1 MQLKKLLALL
11 LSAALA
17 LSLLAGCGGE
27 SVARS
32 LLALLD
38 GKYANVS
45 VEMDPDL
52 EADLRQAIRTAES
65 ENAGDDAAVIRA
77 ALETL
82 LGSKVTFRKLG
93 EGQQGDT
100 AFDLIFYA
108 GADPDK
114 AAQSAYSQWNGTF
127 SNLPDDGLYTA
138 ALAQVQTEN
147 GVWLLVQAT
156 VDKAGTVEQPGSTSD
171 DDKPSIQPGEPGY
184 KDDNY
189 AVSQD
194 GTTYTVF
201 TSEGL
206 SAWAENLAK
215 SPNCILEAGK
225 TIALPAD
232 WPVITNY
239 SGRFDGNGSTITG
252 VSTVSGSYQGLF
264 ATVAGGTVQNV
275 KLAEVD
281 ISGGTYAY
289 AGAVVGYNKGG
300 TIQNCEFV
308 SGTVQ
313 NGSTCTGGIV
323 GYNAGKVIDCTISGS
338 VSSNA
343 ARTGGVAGYAA
354 TGSQIENCTINEPVS
369 GGQAV
374 GGIVGMSTGTS
385 SVTNC
390 TVNDN
395 ISGSSLVGGIVG
407 QNNSGNIDNCT
418 ISSDVEIK
426 GTSSMIGGIAGK
438 FLSGTISNCSS
449 AASVNG
455 TSHVGGIVGSSEG
468 NIQNSHSTGTVSGS
482 GSGVGGIAGEGIG
495 PIRECYS
502 EGTVTGTTY
511 VGGIIGSLNNYNGS
525 ILGDVAYCYST
536 ADVKGSDMIG
546 GIAGSNSGRI
556 SSCYYARGRVA
567 GYTDIGGIA
576 GTTNMAYSQGVIKS
590 FWSGVVD
597 GDKGVGGTENPF
609 IPSDA
614 TKVNGINVT
623 WSDAAKA
630 MGGPWMDQGPDV
642 PPSLN

>member
-1 MQLKKLLALL
+1 MERHLLQP
-11 LSAALA
+11 
-17 LSLLAGCGGE
+17 
-27 SVARS
+27 ARRRP
-32 LLALLD
+32 LHRRP
-38 GKYANVS
+38 G
-45 VEMDPDL
+45 P
-52 EADLRQAIRTAES
+52 
-65 ENAGDDAAVIRA
+65 
-77 ALETL
+77 
-82 LGSKVTFRKLG
+82 
-93 EGQQGDT
+93 
-100 AFDLIFYA
+100 
-108 GADPDK
+108 GADRERR
-114 AAQSAYSQWNGTF
+114 
-127 SNLPDDGLYTA
+127 LDDGLYTA

-281 ISGGTYAY
+281 ISGGTYA
-289 AGAVVGYNKGG
+289 GAVVGYNKGG

-323 GYNAGKVIDCTISGS
+323 GRNYGSVIGCTVSGS
-338 VSSNA
+338 VVGDSSHGVGGIAGYTESSSSGTVSLIQDCTVNA
-343 ARTGGVAGYAA
+343 DVSGKSVVGGIIGVSTGDSTVINCTINGDVSGTSSVGGVVGQCR
-354 TGSQIENCTINEPVS
+354 GNIENCTVS
-369 GGQAV
+369 GVQ
-374 GGIVGMSTGTS
+374 
-385 SVTNC
+385 
-390 TVNDN
+390 
-395 ISGSSLVGGIVG
+395 
-407 QNNSGNIDNCT
+407 
-418 ISSDVEIK
+418 IK
-426 GTSSMIGGIAGK
+426 GTGSTIGGIAGR

-455 TSHVGGIVGSSEG
+455 TSFVGGIVGSSEG

-482 GSGVGGIAGEGIG
+482 GSGVGGIVGECIG
-495 PIRECYS
+495 SIRECYS
-502 EGTVTGTTY
+502 EGNVTGRTY
-511 VGGIIGSLNNYNGS
+511 VGGIAGSVNSNNGNPQ
-525 ILGDVAYCYST
+525 GDVVYCYST
-536 ADVKGSDMIG
+536 ADVNGSDMIG
-546 GIAGSNSGRI
+546 GIAGSNDGRI
-556 SSCYYARGRVA
+556 SSCYYAGGHVA

-576 GTTNMAYSQGVIKS
+576 GTTNMSYSQGVIKS

-609 IPSDA
+609 IPSEA

-630 MGGPWMDQGPDV
+630 MGGPWMDQGSDV

>member
-1 MQLKKLLALL
+1 MQIRKWLALL
-11 LSAALA
+11 IAAALA
-17 LSLLAGCGGE
+17 LTLLAACGGGI
-27 SVARS
+27 SSR
-32 LLALLD
+32 LLLD
-38 GKYANVS
+38 ALKGQVENVS
-45 VEMDPDL
+45 VETSAEFDRAMKTAVEKAGSSDA
-52 EADLRQAIRTAES
+52 EAIL
-65 ENAGDDAAVIRA
+65 A
-77 ALETL
+77 ALQQELRVNPVRFTSSI
-82 LGSKVTFRKLG
+82 LGSSPVGSQSLNVRVEVVNNAAAAANNAASAWLG
-93 EGQQGDT
+93 V
-100 AFDLIFYA
+100 LRYL
-108 GADPDK
+108 
-114 AAQSAYSQWNGTF
+114 S
-127 SNLPDDGLYTA
+127 DDGSYTA
-138 ALAQVQTEN
+138 RVSIVEVNGGYVLAIQV
-147 GVWLLVQAT
+147 
-156 VDKAGTVEQPGSTSD
+156 TVEQPGSTSD

-206 SAWAENLAK
+206 SAWAENIAK

-225 TIALPAD
+225 TVALPTD

-281 ISGGTYAY
+281 ISGGTYA
-289 AGAVVGYNKGG
+289 GAVVGYNKGG

-323 GYNAGKVIDCTISGS
+323 GRNYGSVIGCTVSGS
-338 VSSNA
+338 VVGDSPYGVGGIAGYTESSSSGTVSLIQDCTVNA
-343 ARTGGVAGYAA
+343 DVSGKSVVGGIIGVSTGDSTVINCTINGDVSGTSSVGGVVGQCR
-354 TGSQIENCTINEPVS
+354 GNIENCTVS
-369 GGQAV
+369 GVQ
-374 GGIVGMSTGTS
+374 INGTS
-385 SVTNC
+385 ST
-390 TVNDN
+390 
-395 ISGSSLVGGIVG
+395 
-407 QNNSGNIDNCT
+407 
-418 ISSDVEIK
+418 
-426 GTSSMIGGIAGK
+426 IGGIAGR

-455 TSHVGGIVGSSEG
+455 TSFVGGIVGSSEG

-482 GSGVGGIAGEGIG
+482 TAVGGIAGEGIG

-502 EGTVTGTTY
+502 EGTVTGTTD

-536 ADVKGSDMIG
+536 ADVKGSNMIG
-546 GIAGSNSGRI
+546 GIAGSNSGII
-556 SSCYYARGRVA
+556 SSCYYAGGHVA
-567 GYTDIGGIA
+567 GSTDIGGIA
-576 GTTNMAYSQGVIKS
+576 GTTNMSNSQGVIKS

-597 GDKGVGGTENPF
+597 GDKGVGGIENSF

-614 TKVNGINVT
+614 TKVDGTNVT
-623 WSDAAKA
+623 WSDAAEA
-630 MGGPWMDQGPDV
+630 MGGPWIDQGSDV

>member
-1 MQLKKLLALL
+1 MYLKKCLALL
-11 LSAALA
+11 VSAALA
-17 LSLLAGCGGE
+17 VSLLLAGCGNG
-27 SVARS
+27 SKALSQVMADLLSGLYDNVA
-32 LLALLD
+32 
-38 GKYANVS
+38 
-45 VEMDPDL
+45 VEVDPDL
-52 EADLRQAIRTAES
+52 TTALKKAAAEGS
-65 ENAGDDAAVIRA
+65 TEEEILTALVNNLNLSGVSISFDRLDD
-77 ALETL
+77 
-82 LGSKVTFRKLG
+82 
-93 EGQQGDT
+93 GQQGSHGVT
-100 AFDLIFYA
+100 LMFQS
-108 GADPDK
+108 GADPD
-114 AAQSAYSQWNGTF
+114 AAARNAQAQWA
-127 SNLPDDGLYTA
+127 SVLSRLPDDGSYSA
-138 ALAQVQTEN
+138 RVAMIEAEN
-147 GVWLLVQAT
+147 GYYIA
-156 VDKAGTVEQPGSTSD
+156 VDVEVLKAGTPDKD
-171 DDKPSIQPGEPGY
+171 DDKPSVQPGEPGY

-206 SAWAENLAK
+206 SAWAENIAK

-225 TIALPAD
+225 TVALPTD
-232 WPVITNY
+232 WPVITDY
-239 SGRFDGNGSTITG
+239 SGTFDGNGSTITG
-252 VSTVSGSYQGLF
+252 VSTVSGNYQGLF

-281 ISGGTYAY
+281 IDGGTFS
-289 AGAVVGYNKGG
+289 GAVVGYNKGG
-300 TIQNCEFV
+300 TIRNCEFV

-343 ARTGGVAGYAA
+343 ACTGGVAGYAA

-374 GGIVGMSTGTS
+374 GGIIGVSTGDSTVINCTINGNVSGTS
-385 SVTNC
+385 SV
-390 TVNDN
+390 
-395 ISGSSLVGGIVG
+395 GGVVG
-407 QNNSGNIDNCT
+407 QCRGNIENCT
-418 ISSDVEIK
+418 ISGVQIN
-426 GTSSMIGGIAGK
+426 GTSSMIGGIAGR

-455 TSHVGGIVGSSEG
+455 TSYVGGIVGSSEG

-482 GSGVGGIAGEGIG
+482 TTVGGIAGEGIG

-502 EGTVTGTTY
+502 KGTVTGRTR

-536 ADVKGSDMIG
+536 ADVKGSNMIG

-556 SSCYYARGRVA
+556 SSCYYAGGHVA
-567 GYTDIGGIA
+567 GDNDIGGIA
-576 GTTNMAYSQGVIKS
+576 GTTNMSHSQGVIKS

-597 GDKGVGGTENPF
+597 GGKGVGGIENPL

-614 TKVNGINVT
+614 TKVDGTNVT

-630 MGGPWMDQGPDV
+630 MGGPWQDQGSTT
-642 PPSLN
+642 PPTLN